1 MYFILIYIFIPL
13 LYSKF
18 YNLHIVRKLTSP
30 QNLFIRTRVLT
41 AGLKLHNFPVILL
54 IWTYFFF
61 FLYYYFIHFI
71 IMFGSIYFSAFYV
84 YPLLQHSSLKQTSK
98 KAGEC
103 YGRNVLKTKTR
114 KLVRINK
121 IQWLKGVIRN
131 LKYNSFVK
139 KKKKKI
145 DNINFKK
152 IPFAFIYWDVTC

>member
-84 YPLLQHSSLKQTSK
+84 YPLLQHSKTDIQEGRGVLWPKCFENKDEEISK
-98 KAGEC
+98 
-103 YGRNVLKTKTR
+103 N
-114 KLVRINK
+114 
-121 IQWLKGVIRN
+121 
-131 LKYNSFVK
+131 
-139 KKKKKI
+139 
-145 DNINFKK
+145 
-152 IPFAFIYWDVTC
+152 